1 MRKLSISCS
10 AIVRRYGIEKG
21 FEICKRS
28 GFDAV
33 DFDLEAYNLNDKVYG
48 GSEDAF
54 VSHFEAIK
62 KLADG
67 FELEIGQ
74 THGRCESYDPVD
86 SARADWFHKVTEK
99 DLKASAILGSPACVV
114 HFINTSRFGKQPPE
128 KMRQI
133 SKEMFDNIIP
143 YAEESK
149 VKIALETFGAA
160 RISGDRIRDFFA
172 SPEEFLWQY
181 DQMDTEYK
189 TMCVDSG
196 HTHEAGSFWVPPV
209 EDMIRT
215 LGSDISIL
223 HLHDNTG
230 HWDDHLLPGMGS
242 INWPA
247 VFDALDDIGYK
258 GNINCELRIGFY
270 GDMLEDFVQFAG
282 KYMRRFVDNRGK
294 M

>member
-1 MRKLSISCS
+1 MRKLSISCGE
-10 AIVRRYGIEKG
+10 IVRKYGVEKG
-21 FEICKRS
+21 FEICKKS

-33 DFDLEAYNLNDKVYG
+33 DFDLEAYNLRDKIYG

-54 VSHFEAIK
+54 ISHFESIK
-62 KLADG
+62 KLADR

-86 SARADWFHKVTEK
+86 VAREDWFHKVTEK

-114 HFINTSRFGKQPPE
+114 HFINSTRYGKQSPE
-128 KMRQI
+128 KMREI
-133 SKEMFDNIIP
+133 SKRMFDNIIP

-160 RISGDRIRDFFA
+160 RISGNRIRDFFA

-181 DQMDTEYK
+181 NQMNTEYK

-209 EDMIRT
+209 EEMIRM
-215 LGSDISIL
+215 LGSDVSIL

-270 GDMLEDFVQFAG
+270 GDMLEEFVQFAG
-282 KYMRRFVDNRGK
+282 KYMRRFVDNRGV